1 MRVYAPG
8 GCGAPDP
15 SPDRDRLRKSQ
26 PELRPKATAAGPSA
40 PQQKHQHRPHQSHF
54 FFRSYEANLPT
65 SLNDV
70 LFLTRGF
77 LPRRPAAVMGTAFR
91 PVICHLAL
99 VRAAQTPCGIR
110 GRGEKKSVG
119 ASRAVCAQQVGGGA
133 AARRPRLSP
142 TLPSGTSCF
151 AAQSLSA
158 GDVSRIEP
166 HSKSTEL
173 TRQENSCREHTRRS
187 QFRRCHHN
195 HILPPKARLRG
206 GASAPPRFLK
216 KPETA
221 GILTSV
227 PFDGLGP
234 KKIREPAFTTSLHP
248 SLRTESPAA
257 RCSCCGT
264 LLHFSPVGFKS
275 ARGGRAETPPEP
287 PAQTEILQ

>member
-1 MRVYAPG
+1 
-8 GCGAPDP
+8 
-15 SPDRDRLRKSQ
+15 
-26 PELRPKATAAGPSA
+26 
-40 PQQKHQHRPHQSHF
+40 
-54 FFRSYEANLPT
+54 
-65 SLNDV
+65 
-70 LFLTRGF
+70 
-77 LPRRPAAVMGTAFR
+77 
-91 PVICHLAL
+91 
-99 VRAAQTPCGIR
+99 
-110 GRGEKKSVG
+110 
-119 ASRAVCAQQVGGGA
+119 VCAQQVGGGA

-275 ARGGRAETPPEP
+275 ARGGGPKPPGA